1 MEVESA
7 DSNTDTAAVA
17 VEGVE
22 PGAAAAEI
30 AAEIVAAAAAAAAPD
45 NPAVETEAVR
55 RFADTSR
62 ERGTVGRENRAG
74 SSAVDE

>member
-1 MEVESA
+1 MESA
-7 DSNTDTAAVA
+7 DSNTDTAAV
-17 VEGVE
+17 EGVE
-22 PGAAAAEI
+22 PEAAAAEI
-30 AAEIVAAAAAAAAPD
+30 AAEIVAAAAAAPD